1 MSTPSPQPLDYD
13 LVSPYAPKYARDPA
27 PQPAAAEP
35 SPSSRPRSG
44 AIEND
49 HDAKILDEI
58 EASLRAMID
67 LEHKAEPEQDSPEE
81 KASDEAPAPE
91 KAESRDARDEAMTP
105 TIDALD
111 APSLVEDVRTP
122 EHRYIDALRV
132 QEVMQQVAQQL
143 ANRNLHETPP
153 VQPQFVQEPQPA
165 KSQFAPQ
172 PEPEKE
178 PEEPMQL
185 YRLPPA
191 FLARSM
197 EPIRLDEVE
206 EDKSWPKARP
216 KQRRSSASTLFV
228 RFGFAAGGA
237 AAVMMFALPDLRA
250 RFLDTVGTPFA
261 AMTSNAAAVFGEGKP
276 QPVRNEPIAAVAVR
290 TEPVVLARESDRI
303 AAPIQRPAPAALPM
317 PAPESR
323 VAARIDSAPAAMPAP
338 TPSATPESQ
347 PRRETVMT
355 PIAQP
360 SAPPAATQEVPN
372 RNAWQGPPGRSEG
385 ETRTN
390 GVAARALAPEEIELL
405 RKMGKDFIAAGDLA
419 GARGVLERAAD
430 AGDASSALALAATY
444 DSEALARFKV
454 KGMVP
459 DNAKAAFWYERA
471 RDLGSQEAPAR
482 LKALARSN

>member
-27 PQPAAAEP
+27 TPPAAAEP
-35 SPSSRPRSG
+35 APSSRPRPG
-44 AIEND
+44 AIESD

-67 LEHKAEPEQDSPEE
+67 AEHQSEPETDSSEE
-81 KASDEAPAPE
+81 KASDETPVPE
-91 KAESRDARDEAMTP
+91 QAENRDAPEAMTP
-105 TIDALD
+105 TIDTLD
-111 APSLVEDVRTP
+111 APALAEDARTP

-143 ANRNLHETPP
+143 ASRNMHEAAP
-153 VQPQFVQEPQPA
+153 VQPQFVPEPQPA
-165 KSQFAPQ
+165 QPQFAPI

-191 FLARSM
+191 FLAKSM
-197 EPIRLDEVE
+197 EPIRLDEE
-206 EDKSWPKARP
+206 EDQSWPKART
-216 KQRRSSASTLFV
+216 KKRRSSASTLFV

-261 AMTSNAAAVFGEGKP
+261 AMTTNAAAVFGEGKP
-276 QPVRNEPIAAVAVR
+276 QPARSEPIATVAVR
-290 TEPVVLARESDRI
+290 TEPIVLARETERVN
-303 AAPIQRPAPAALPM
+303 APIQRPAPAAALPM
-317 PAPESR
+317 PAPEPR
-323 VAARIDSAPAAMPAP
+323 VAARIDSAPAVAPAA
-338 TPSATPESQ
+338 TPAATPVATPENQ
-347 PRRETVMT
+347 QRRETVMT
-355 PIAQP
+355 PIA
-360 SAPPAATQEVPN
+360 PPAATQDAQN
-372 RNAWQGPPGRSEG
+372 RNIWHGPAGRAEG

-390 GVAARALAPEEIELL
+390 GVAARTLAPEEIELL

-419 GARGVLERAAD
+419 GARSVLERAAD
-430 AGDASSALALAATY
+430 AGDASAALALAATY